1 MSASISAV
9 PYDLHGLLAS
19 LDRYPYGCTEQTIS
33 RALPLLYV
41 KELRKGAGPGDDTEL
56 AARLQGAIRR
66 VLARQTDNGGFGLW
80 SARDDTDPWVSA
92 YALDFLDRARIEGFE
107 VDAGA
112 LHRARGYVAKLLR
125 PKSLSSD
132 KREALAY
139 GLAVLARSKAVEPGA
154 VRHFTNTRLDWVGSG
169 LGRAQVALATASFGL
184 SQSAET
190 WFAAAVPALGANRY
204 ATYGSELRDAAAL
217 VAVAAVLKPAAL
229 EEAAARLRR
238 IAAEDSHTSTQEKA
252 WMVVAAWELTRAA
265 AATPITVD
273 GVAAPS
279 GQGGFYRAVD
289 PEELDGEGVTIGN
302 SGDKPVTLL
311 ISVGGHPATDEPRH
325 ANGIDIKRT
334 IRTLNGALADLNHL
348 GQGDELT
355 VVLEGGLAQSEFP
368 RRLLVADLLPAGL
381 EIQGAII
388 DDKEYQ
394 ALGKMHRPEALRLRD
409 DRYVAAITRLGGSSF
424 RLAYLVRAVT
434 PGSFRLPAPYV
445 EDMYDPAIQAR
456 GIMARMTA
464 HP

>member
-1 MSASISAV
+1 M
-9 PYDLHGLLAS
+9 
-19 LDRYPYGCTEQTIS
+19 
-33 RALPLLYV
+33 
-41 KELRKGAGPGDDTEL
+41 
-56 AARLQGAIRR
+56 
-66 VLARQTDNGGFGLW
+66 
-80 SARDDTDPWVSA
+80 
-92 YALDFLDRARIEGFE
+92 
-107 VDAGA
+107 
-112 LHRARGYVAKLLR
+112 R

-139 GLAVLARSKAVEPGA
+139 GLAVLARSKAVEPGT

-169 LGRAQVALATASFGL
+169 LGRAQVALAAASFGL
-184 SQSAET
+184 SESAET

-217 VAVAAVLKPAAL
+217 VAVAAALKPAAL

-238 IAAEDSHTSTQEKA
+238 IAAEDSHTSTQERA
-252 WMVVAAWELTRAA
+252 WMVVAAWEPTRAA

-311 ISVGGHPATDEPRH
+311 ISVGGHPATDELRH

-334 IRTLNGALADLNHL
+334 IRTLDGALADLNLL

-355 VVLEGGLAQSEFP
+355 VVLEG
-368 RRLLVADLLPAGL
+368 RL

-388 DDKEYQ
+388 DDEEYQ

-456 GIMARMTA
+456 GIMARMTV